1 MVLHVPVNCV
11 DLKIYIINHDE
22 NGSSVIKTHLY
33 DHLSVSPAM
42 AVGVGCAVERQSP
55 RFNLSI

>member
-1 MVLHVPVNCV
+1 MVLHVAVNCA

-22 NGSSVIKTHLY
+22 NGVKTHLY
-33 DHLSVSPAM
+33 DHLSVAPAM
-42 AVGVGCAVERQSP
+42 AVSVGCAVERQSP